1 MGYTS
6 RQPSRAEMGGTEL
19 HTSHQPCNLHTR
31 SSLVRK
37 SLLLASRLK
46 HQQTKATAANDL
58 QWLKQAQPLHKQHE
72 RGSQRL
78 CVQSYSTDDYLD
90 SLDDDWTD
98 DEIDIACATADTAT
112 SGCKPMQ
119 AIAMPRKK
127 AGAGRKQSAG
137 QLRSVRLKDGT
148 KAWRSKSEVEAN
160 TPPPRYTGVGDY
172 NKRMKAAGILADQGV
187 MRYEDTLGGKLTVA
201 QQFVLQQ
208 QRNQK
213 QREKDREQ
221 EELERQMKQA
231 QLRREQE
238 ESEAQQSDTWDERG
252 AVQAQKEVLI
262 DEFVPGFDW
271 EEFDDAAAE
280 LKDTLAPA
288 VMMEDEEGKAA
299 IKQLY
304 SKSKA
309 IELAKSGLVL
319 ADLRATPA
327 GSLYGDTVWRFSQ
340 SPKLS
345 TKKALLPAT
354 ATTAATAAAAHGRPS
369 AGLSGTQGRTATRSH
384 RGSARSS
391 SGNGKVPAGS
401 NQRASATRLGVNG
414 KVPAPELN
422 AELPFNRFKAGEG
435 VLISHQAAQT
445 DISSFSGT
453 ILEVKKTH
461 VSAVLDANQSAL
473 LASFIKGYG
482 KMPKFRLDKQALE
495 ATTARQLKALD
506 KLTYLHSINQA
517 KAGGIGKRS
526 KEDLRQQ
533 LVAEL
538 SVKKILLGLGTRE
551 SLQQYALQQPVWAT
565 GGSSRAE
572 GERWRQE
579 AGKLVRSMPN
589 LNRSQQEAVA
599 KAIFRRFTLWQG
611 PPGTGK
617 TRTLLA
623 FMEVMVKTPSMI
635 FPFAPILACA
645 DTNAAVDNIVEGL
658 VQRGVKVVRLGQP
671 AKVRADVRG
680 SCLEAFCE
688 KTVEGKRAIQMRKDA
703 DRMLERCDQG
713 GMQYERLTPE
723 EVQQMLQQAKSL
735 QSNARKLIK
744 RASCDVLQNCQV
756 VASTCAGAG
765 DESRLN
771 GQIFRLVV
779 IDEATQATEPSTL
792 IPLMRGA
799 ESVVMAGDPRQL
811 PPTVVSRG
819 AEEAGLQVTLF
830 DRLQRSGV
838 EPLLLDTQ
846 YRMHPLIAHMPSKLF
861 YGGRLQSGV
870 TAAERPLPVG
880 FPWPNPT
887 CPVALVPCDFGQ
899 EQTGQASRTTLIAGG
914 PAAVAGDVA
923 EGGASFKNEIEAD
936 LAIRALLMLLKGGD
950 VKSAAILSP
959 YNGQVRELQR
969 CFNQTKELAPYA
981 GMVDIS
987 SVDGYQGREADVIVM
1002 STVRCNREG
1011 KLGFVT
1017 DPRRLNVA
1025 ISRPR
1030 RGLVVVGSP
1039 KTLWANDNWFKWL
1052 EWVKENKAVLHS
1064 DRIQQS
1070 VDCVP
1075 GI

>member
-1 MGYTS
+1 M
-6 RQPSRAEMGGTEL
+6 
-19 HTSHQPCNLHTR
+19 
-31 SSLVRK
+31 
-37 SLLLASRLK
+37 
-46 HQQTKATAANDL
+46 
-58 QWLKQAQPLHKQHE
+58 
-72 RGSQRL
+72 
-78 CVQSYSTDDYLD
+78 
-90 SLDDDWTD
+90 
-98 DEIDIACATADTAT
+98 
-112 SGCKPMQ
+112 
-119 AIAMPRKK
+119 
-127 AGAGRKQSAG
+127 
-137 QLRSVRLKDGT
+137 
-148 KAWRSKSEVEAN
+148 
-160 TPPPRYTGVGDY
+160 
-172 NKRMKAAGILADQGV
+172 
-187 MRYEDTLGGKLTVA
+187 
-201 QQFVLQQ
+201 
-208 QRNQK
+208 
-213 QREKDREQ
+213 
-221 EELERQMKQA
+221 
-231 QLRREQE
+231 
-238 ESEAQQSDTWDERG
+238 
-252 AVQAQKEVLI
+252 
-262 DEFVPGFDW
+262 
-271 EEFDDAAAE
+271 
-280 LKDTLAPA
+280 
-288 VMMEDEEGKAA
+288 
-299 IKQLY
+299 
-304 SKSKA
+304 
-309 IELAKSGLVL
+309 
-319 ADLRATPA
+319 
-327 GSLYGDTVWRFSQ
+327 YGDTVWRFSV

-345 TKKALLPAT
+345 TNKALLPAT
-354 ATTAATAAAAHGRPS
+354 AATATTTTTAAAANGRPS
-369 AGLSGTQGRTATRSH
+369 AGLTGTQGCTATSSH
-384 RGSARSS
+384 RGSASS
-391 SGNGKVPAGS
+391 SGGNGKAPATS
-401 NQRASATRLGVNG
+401 SQRASASRLGANG
-414 KVPAPELN
+414 KAPAPEVNPRLN
-422 AELPFNRFKAGEG
+422 PELPFNRFKAGEG

-445 DISSFSGT
+445 DISSFTGT
-453 ILEVKKTH
+453 ILELKKTH
-461 VSAVLDANQSAL
+461 MSVVLDANQSAL

-506 KLTYLHSINQA
+506 KLTYLHSLSQA
-517 KAGGIGKRS
+517 KMGGLGKRL

-533 LVAEL
+533 FVAEL

-623 FMEVMVKTPSMI
+623 FIEIMVKTPSKI

-671 AKVRADVRG
+671 AKVRADMRG
-680 SCLEAFCE
+680 SCLEALCE
-688 KTVEGKRAIQMRKDA
+688 KSGEGKQALLMRKEA
-703 DRMLERCDQG
+703 DSILERCDQG
-713 GMQYERLTPE
+713 GMQYEKLTSE
-723 EVQQMLQQAKSL
+723 EVHQMVQQAKFL
-735 QSNARKLIK
+735 QSKARKLMK

-771 GQIFRLVV
+771 DQIFRLVV

-846 YRMHPLIAHMPSKLF
+846 YRMHPLIAHMPNKLF
-861 YGGRLQSGV
+861 YAGRLQSGV

-914 PAAVAGDVA
+914 AAAVAGDVA
-923 EGGASFKNEIEAD
+923 EGGASYKNETEAD
-936 LAIRALLMLLKGGD
+936 LAIRALMMLLKGGD
-950 VKSAAILSP
+950 VESAAILSP

-1052 EWVKENKAVLHS
+1052 EWVRENKAVLHS
-1064 DRIQQS
+1064 DRVQQ
-1070 VDCVP
+1070 CVP